1 MRTRIGS
8 LSAGLLGLVALAV
21 APVANAAT
29 AVWIGAGSS
38 AQWQEYAVAAVNDPT
53 IGATH
58 HYTIKGKC
66 SGVNCAQAFDSRSGA
81 GGTVN
86 DAQGGNI
93 WIAWNS
99 AETKVWAYLSVD
111 SVVGNRLFFATPR
124 ARLQLSTSVENATL
138 APAMNL
144 ISPFLFLH
152 GVSGACGPSGATE
165 STCDDSFVPAAV
177 YTALNNTPLSAA
189 LTDIRPE
196 DALFASKRVNCAG
209 TPTVSCLGYGI
220 TGSPVGTPI
229 QSAFSTSNAE
239 PVSYAISGNDPVSGD
254 AIPAYKT
261 LPVGAQPIVI
271 ITNRMD
277 AAGLGQAGIKNATHP
292 QLQKIFS
299 AANCNTT
306 ALGVTGAHAIFPI
319 LREPL
324 SGTMN
329 TFEFTIM
336 TSPTTLTG
344 SQETGVGTNNPL
356 KGLACTAGGGARS
369 RGIGTGEIV
378 SGVQSTTDGIG
389 YVFFSYGNVSKLAG
403 SANFG
408 YLTLD
413 GVDPLTGQPGL
424 TVAGQLPLCS
434 TSSPITPCPAAINT
448 TFKNLRSGKYR
459 SWSFLRAVTDAS
471 GKNLSATVNIVA
483 SAQANINKYVPDFV
497 PYVPAGGDSGM
508 KFYRSH
514 FTQSGV
520 AGNNGLPFTEP
531 SNEKGGDV
539 GGCIEPTS
547 TNVLNMHE
555 NVAGGCIE

>member
-1 MRTRIGS
+1 
-8 LSAGLLGLVALAV
+8 LALLALAV

-29 AVWIGAGSS
+29 SVWIGAGSS
-38 AQWQEYAVAAVNDPT
+38 AQWQEYALATVNDPAL
-53 IGATH
+53 GATH

-66 SGVNCAQAFDSRSGA
+66 SGVNCAQAFDSRKGA

-93 WIAWNS
+93 WITWNA
-99 AETKVWAYLSVD
+99 AETKIWAYLSVD

-124 ARLQLSTSVENATL
+124 ATLELSTGVEATGSS
-138 APAMNL
+138 MNL
-144 ISPFLFLH
+144 ISPFLFAH
-152 GVSGACGPSGATE
+152 GDSGKCGPGGATE
-165 STCDDSFVPAAV
+165 STCDASALPANI

-196 DALFASKRVNCAG
+196 DALFASKRANCAG
-209 TPTVSCLGYGI
+209 TPTLSCLGYGI

-229 QSAFSTSNAE
+229 ASAFSTSNAE
-239 PVSYAISGNDPVSGD
+239 PVSYAISGSDPVSGD
-254 AIPAYKT
+254 AVPAYKT
-261 LPVGAQPIVI
+261 FPVGAQPIII
-271 ITNRMD
+271 ITNRTD
-277 AAGLGQAGIKNATHP
+277 AAGLGQAAIKNATHAE
-292 QLQKIFS
+292 LQTIFS
-299 AANCNTT
+299 GANCS
-306 ALGVTGAHAIFPI
+306 ASQLGGTAHAIYPI

-329 TFEFTIM
+329 TFEFTNM

-344 SQETGVGTNNPL
+344 SQETGIGTHNPVDA
-356 KGLACTAGGGARS
+356 LACTAGGGARY

-378 SGVQSTTDGIG
+378 GGGSGGPASPGGVQNIADSIG

-403 SANFG
+403 SASYG

-424 TVAGQLPLCS
+424 VAGRLPLCS
-434 TSSPITPCPAAINT
+434 TSSPITPCPETVPNS
-448 TFKNLRSGKYR
+448 TFKNLRNGTYR

-471 GKNLSATVNIVA
+471 GKNLSNTENIVA
-483 SAQANINKYVPDFV
+483 AAQANINKYVPDFV
-497 PYVPAGGDSGM
+497 PYIAAGGDAGM
-508 KFYRSH
+508 KYYRSH

-539 GGCIEPTS
+539 GGCIEATT
-547 TNVLNMHE
+547 TNVLNAHE
-555 NVAGGCIE
+555 NTSACSK